1 MGSAGLLTS
10 GQGSKGQELG
20 WGQGKDRRR
29 RAGPLWAPC
38 EDPRVQRPWAS
49 LSAQSVVWGPLP
61 RKCKYLPRALV
72 YGLGMIGPQ

>member
-29 RAGPLWAPC
+29 RAGPLWALC
-38 EDPRVQRPWAS
+38 EDPRVQRPWGQPVCTVCC
-49 LSAQSVVWGPLP
+49 LGTSAEE
-61 RKCKYLPRALV
+61 
-72 YGLGMIGPQ
+72 M